1 MNAFQYTILKTL
13 ISNFRLGFESM
24 QFYDAFL
31 ISFWSPGNFN
41 SLLKSGI
48 RLSDVEVPS
57 TLSIKGSFGEIFVK
71 TYSFII

>member
-31 ISFWSPGNFN
+31 I
-41 SLLKSGI
+41 
-48 RLSDVEVPS
+48 
-57 TLSIKGSFGEIFVK
+57 
-71 TYSFII
+71 